1 MYCSKCG
8 KEVADN
14 MNFCSA
20 CGAKILHPITPDGEV
35 KADETKINSETLAE
49 NTDEARNCGT
59 VPYYSNAVPA
69 EQVPVELAPVGQAPV
84 VKKSGKKTALIV
96 VASVVAFAVVLT
108 VIISGLVRVVG
119 TNNLKKEL
127 LRDWSRTESS
137 DGSFYTLELD
147 FSEEQI
153 DYNFSSSF
161 AFLDSTLATYDYEVV
176 SPNKIVVD
184 YGISEVEIKVEF
196 DDEKEM
202 MIFTP
207 ALTSTD
213 SSEYWYN
220 FDY

>member
-8 KEVADN
+8 KEVCDN

-20 CGAKILHPITPDGEV
+20 CGAKILHPVTPVQDV
-35 KADETKINSETLAE
+35 KADETEIKSEALVE
-49 NTDEARNCGT
+49 NADEVNNNGSA
-59 VPYYSNAVPA
+59 VPYYSNAEPYG
-69 EQVPVELAPVGQAPV
+69 QVPVA
-84 VKKSGKKTALIV
+84 KKSGNKTAVIV
-96 VASVVAFAVVLT
+96 IASVVAAVIVLA
-108 VIISGLVRVVG
+108 VAISGVVRFVG

-137 DGSFYTLELD
+137 GGSYYTLELD
-147 FSEEQI
+147 FSEDKIE
-153 DYNFSSSF
+153 YNFNSSY
-161 AFLDSTLATYDYEVV
+161 AFLDSTIATYDYEVV

-184 YGISEVEIKVEF
+184 YGVADVEIEVEF